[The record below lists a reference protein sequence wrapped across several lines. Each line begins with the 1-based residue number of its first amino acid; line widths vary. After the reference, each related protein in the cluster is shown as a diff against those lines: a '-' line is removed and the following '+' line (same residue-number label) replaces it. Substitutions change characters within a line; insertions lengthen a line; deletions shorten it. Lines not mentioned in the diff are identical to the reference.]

1 MFNENEKLAQE
12 LEVKQREYLK
22 LLQETR
28 DNVDLFSMVSEGG
41 KVGETEGYKAMK
53 ERIHLLTEENH
64 ILFEQV
70 NYYII
75 HSGQTLH
82 LAVDI
87 VYYPVLVLL
96 FSYDN
101 LYHLSS

>member
-1 MFNENEKLAQE
+1 LKKQLDREKDIFNENEKLGQE

-28 DNVDLFSMVSEGG
+28 DNVDLLAMVNDGG

-64 ILFEQV
+64 DAVTKECAEK
-70 NYYII
+70 
-75 HSGQTLH
+75 LH
-82 LAVDI
+82 EASTKI
-87 VYYPVLVLL
+87 
-96 FSYDN
+96 S
-101 LYHLSS
+101 